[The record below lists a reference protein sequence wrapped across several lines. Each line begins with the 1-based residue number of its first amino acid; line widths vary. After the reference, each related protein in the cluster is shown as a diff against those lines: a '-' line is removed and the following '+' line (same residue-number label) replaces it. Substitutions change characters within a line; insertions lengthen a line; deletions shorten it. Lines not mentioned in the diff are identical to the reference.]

1 MGGQHHT
8 GPWSNGDKKLVNLC
22 PGQSK
27 EEEEEEEEEEKEEKN
42 KKKKK
47 KKKEK
52 KKKMKKKTNN
62 NNLGLGFWELYIGNP
77 EITI

>member
-27 EEEEEEEEEEKEEKN
+27 EEEEEEEEKEEKNKN

-47 KKKEK
+47 M
-52 KKKMKKKTNN
+52 MKKKTNN